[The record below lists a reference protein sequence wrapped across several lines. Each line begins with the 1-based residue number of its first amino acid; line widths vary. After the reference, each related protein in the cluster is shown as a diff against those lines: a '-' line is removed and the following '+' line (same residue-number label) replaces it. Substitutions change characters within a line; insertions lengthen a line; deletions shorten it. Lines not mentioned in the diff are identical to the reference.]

1 MWIILWAVAAL
12 VAGMLALAIV
22 TQRELRARPTLELPP
37 GESLGSTR
45 LQRLAR
51 RYLWLGVVPVALAAA
66 IVVWAGP
73 QTFYERDAVRIG
85 VSLLLLSG
93 LFVLAGFAFQASA
106 WSRRRAG
113 GGPLDE
119 RDREILEKAPK
130 VEGGPMLVTLALWV
144 VGLQQAF
151 WSAGA
156 VPLVYLYLI
165 FWSLL
170 MVKALALPIGV
181 LIGYHRS

>member
-1 MWIILWAVAAL
+1 MWIVLWAVAAF

-22 TQRELRARPTLELPP
+22 ARREIGAQPALALPP
-37 GESLGSTR
+37 GESLGSTA

-51 RYLWLGVVPVALAAA
+51 RYLWLGVGPVALAAA
-66 IVVWAGP
+66 IVVWVSP
-73 QTFYERDAVRIG
+73 QTFYERDAVRI
-85 VSLLLLSG
+85 VVTLLLVLG
-93 LFVLAGFAFQASA
+93 LFVLAGFAIQAGA
-106 WSRRRAG
+106 WSRRRA
-113 GGPLDE
+113 GPLDE
-119 RDREILEKAPK
+119 RDREILEKAPR

-144 VGLQQAF
+144 VGLQQTF

-181 LIGYHRS
+181 LIGYRRS